1 MSCRNMTRTWRRLL
15 RHAPLVVVATLALMT
30 SRAAGDAPPPAPS
43 PLRVV
48 IESPRDGWTD
58 ERVVRIAGRVE
69 GLDQGRV
76 AVVLN
81 GIEGTVALQ
90 GGRFGIDQVL
100 APGWN
105 GIAVEAQ
112 SGARRARATRSL
124 FADVPRKDLR
134 ITLTWDTGAT
144 DIDLH
149 VTGPDGEMIFYSHKQ
164 GAAGGSLDTDVTT
177 GFGPETYTQAD
188 APSGT
193 YRVMAHYF
201 GAATAAPTRITVTV
215 VRHEGT
221 PAEVR
226 EVHRGVLLAP
236 GEKVPLL
243 DLVVP

>member
-1 MSCRNMTRTWRRLL
+1 MSFREGTSLLRHVL
-15 RHAPLVVVATLALMT
+15 RHAPLVLLAVLGLTT
-30 SRAAGDAPPPAPS
+30 SRAAGDAPAPAAS

-69 GLDQGRV
+69 GLDRGRV

-81 GIEGTVALQ
+81 GVEGTVALE

-105 GIAVEAQ
+105 GIAVEARD
-112 SGARRARATRSL
+112 GAHHARATRSL

-149 VTGPDGEMIFYSHKQ
+149 VTGPDGETIYYSHKQ
-164 GAAGGSLDTDVTT
+164 GAGSLDTDVTT

-201 GAATAAPTRITVTV
+201 GAATPAPTRITVTV
-215 VRHEGT
+215 VQHEGT